1 MGKIIEFKLLD
12 DRNIEIVINGVT
24 IHTILVTSRQISADQ
39 IYTFMDPQ
47 IADKF
52 EIKPF
57 VKNENFDKD
66 NDVLEYFYNMLNS
79 IVDGINALNKEP
91 EIATPESDLEENKEN
106 TKKEN
111 TL

>member
-1 MGKIIEFKLLD
+1 MEKIIEVKLLD

-24 IHTILVTSRQISADQ
+24 IHTILATSRQISADQ

-52 EIKPF
+52 EIKPCI
-57 VKNENFDKD
+57 KNENFDKD
-66 NDVLEYFYNMLNS
+66 NDVLEYFYNMIKA
-79 IVDGINALNKEP
+79 IVDGINGLNKEP
-91 EIATPESDLEENKEN
+91 EIATHESDLVDKEDN
-106 TKKEN
+106 IKEDD